1 MKVKELK
8 RLLDELDDDDVVIV
22 TESNASPKYKITHIE
37 DSTCAGVWEIR
48 ITNFEE
54 NESYWD

>member
-8 RLLDELDDDDVVIV
+8 RLLEELDDDDVVIV
-22 TESNASPKYKITHIE
+22 SESNASPKYKITHIE
-37 DSTCAGVWEIR
+37 DSTCVGVYELR
-48 ITNFEE
+48 ITDFGE